1 MMKSVRSFPLSG
13 STDPIKDPCMIFL
26 KTVLRLVLIPAFLL
40 TPAALLAD
48 TNCEEGTGPLNTAQP
63 QGMTPQEIIQ
73 KFAAREE
80 VFRQARNNYVYTQD
94 ITVQELDGAT
104 VTGEFRL
111 VQDITY
117 DDKGVRQENV
127 TYAPQSSLRQLQ
139 LSREDTEDFRNKM
152 AFIMTTSDLPQ
163 YNLLYVGQQRQDE
176 IETYV
181 FDVAPKT
188 IVKGQRYF
196 QGRIWVD
203 NRDFQIVKSCGKTVP
218 EAIANT
224 KKKKN
229 IQENL
234 SPKFVTYREQI
245 DGQYWFPT
253 YIRAD
258 DTLHFRNQDVHMR
271 EIIKLTNYKRFG
283 SKTKI
288 IYKGEAKE
296 DPTDNPKDKSKD
308 NSKVNPK
315 PPDKKP

>member
-1 MMKSVRSFPLSG
+1 MNLFKAGVRA
-13 STDPIKDPCMIFL
+13 
-26 KTVLRLVLIPAFLL
+26 VLISVFLL
-40 TPAALLAD
+40 MSVALWAD
-48 TNCEEGTGPLNTAQP
+48 TNCEEGAGTLNTAQP

-80 VFRQARNNYVYTQD
+80 LFRQARNNYVYTQD
-94 ITVQELDGAT
+94 ITIQELDGTT

-117 DDKGVRQENV
+117 DDKGARVEVV
-127 TYAPQSSLRQLQ
+127 TLAPQSSLRQIGLT
-139 LSREDTEDFRNKM
+139 REDYEDFRTKL
-152 AFIMTTSDLPQ
+152 AFIMTTDDLPH
-163 YNLLYVGQQRQDE
+163 YNLLYAGQQRQDE

-188 IVKGQRYF
+188 IEKGQRYF

-203 NRDFQIVKSCGKTVP
+203 ARDLQIVKSCGKTVP

-229 IQENL
+229 VEENL

-253 YIRAD
+253 YIKAD
-258 DTLHFRNQDVHMR
+258 DTLHFRFGDVHVR

-283 SKTKI
+283 AKSTI

-296 DPTDNPKDKSKD
+296 DPKGPDKA
-308 NSKVNPK
+308 
-315 PPDKKP
+315 PDKKP

>member
-1 MMKSVRSFPLSG
+1 MNFFKAAV
-13 STDPIKDPCMIFL
+13 
-26 KTVLRLVLIPAFLL
+26 VLIFALL
-40 TPAALLAD
+40 LMPAALVGQ
-48 TNCEEGTGPLNTAQP
+48 TNCDEGTGPLNPAQP
-63 QGMTPQEIIQ
+63 QGITPQQIAE
-73 KFAAREE
+73 KLAAKEE

-94 ITVQELDGAT
+94 ITVQELDGTT
-104 VTGEFRL
+104 VSGEFRL

-117 DDKGVRQENV
+117 DDKGARQENV
-127 TYAPQSSLRQLQ
+127 TYAPQNSLRQLI
-139 LSREDTEDFRNKM
+139 LSREDYEDFRSKM

-176 IETYV
+176 IDAYV
-181 FDVAPKT
+181 FDIAPKT

-245 DGQYWFPT
+245 DDQYWFPT

-288 IYKGEAKE
+288 IFKGEAKE
-296 DPTDNPKDKSKD
+296 DPTDNSKD

>member
-1 MMKSVRSFPLSG
+1 MV
-13 STDPIKDPCMIFL
+13 FL
-26 KTVLRLVLIPAFLL
+26 KTALRLVLISALL
-40 TPAALLAD
+40 LMPAALLAD
-48 TNCEEGTGPLNTAQP
+48 TNCDEGTGPLNTAQP

-94 ITVQELDGAT
+94 ITVQELDGTT

-127 TYAPQSSLRQLQ
+127 TFAPQNSLRQLI
-139 LSREDTEDFRNKM
+139 LSREDYEDFRNKM

-163 YNLLYVGQQRQDE
+163 YNLLYVGQQHQDE
-176 IETYV
+176 IDTYV
-181 FDVAPKT
+181 FDVAPKA

-218 EAIANT
+218 EAVQT

-229 IQENL
+229 VQENL

-258 DTLHFRNQDVHMR
+258 DTLHFRQGDIHMR

-288 IYKGEAKE
+288 IFKGEAKDDQKE
-296 DPTDNPKDKSKD
+296 DPKNTPKT
-308 NSKVNPK
+308 
-315 PPDKKP
+315 PDKKP

>member
-1 MMKSVRSFPLSG
+1 MMKSVRSFPVSG

-26 KTVLRLVLIPAFLL
+26 KTVLRLVLIPALLL

-127 TYAPQSSLRQLQ
+127 TYAPQNSLRQLI
-139 LSREDTEDFRNKM
+139 LSREDYEDFRSKM

-176 IETYV
+176 IDAYV
-181 FDVAPKT
+181 FDIAPKT

-203 NRDFQIVKSCGKTVP
+203 NHDFQIVKSCGKTVP

-258 DTLHFRNQDVHMR
+258 DTLHFRNNDVHMR

-288 IYKGEAKE
+288 IFKGEAKD
-296 DPTDNPKDKSKD
+296 DPKDNPKD
-308 NSKVNPK
+308 NPK
-315 PPDKKP
+315 TPDKKP